1 VSVGSRW
8 HLRRGGWSAALAWIA
23 VSAAFV
29 AGTAGAADPD
39 PDLQAVQTVCG
50 RCHTIAVFENKPRS
64 WDRWNDV
71 FADMTKRGA
80 NGTDDQLARVTTYF
94 LENLTLVNVNTSPA
108 DELTGVL
115 GVGDDVA
122 EAIIARRQRQ
132 PFANIAQLGAV
143 PGVDPG
149 KLEQRKSRILF

>member
-1 VSVGSRW
+1 M
-8 HLRRGGWSAALAWIA
+8 SAGRFASWIVA
-23 VSAAFV
+23 AAFV

-39 PDLQAVQTVCG
+39 PNLQAVETVCG
-50 RCHTIAVFENKPRS
+50 RCHTTAVFQDKPRS

-71 FADMTKRGA
+71 FADMTQRGA

-94 LENLTLVNVNTSPA
+94 LENLTFVNVNKSPA
-108 DELTGVL
+108 DEIAGVL

-122 EAIIARRQRQ
+122 EAIIASRQRQ
-132 PFANIAQLGAV
+132 PFANIAELRAV

-149 KLEQRKSRILF
+149 RLEQRKSRILF

>member
-1 VSVGSRW
+1 MT
-8 HLRRGGWSAALAWIA
+8 AASLA
-23 VSAAFV
+23 FE
-29 AGTAGAADPD
+29 TARAADTD
-39 PDLQAVQTVCG
+39 PDLQAVQVVCG
-50 RCHTIAVFENKPRS
+50 RCHAPAVFLKQSRS

-80 NGTDDQLARVTTYF
+80 NGTEEQLARVTTYF
-94 LENLTLVNVNTSPA
+94 LENLTLLNVNTSPA
-108 DELTGVL
+108 DELAWVL

-122 EAIIARRQRQ
+122 QAIIARRERQ
-132 PFANIAQLGAV
+132 PFANIAQLRAV

>member
-1 VSVGSRW
+1 V
-8 HLRRGGWSAALAWIA
+8 AAT
-23 VSAAFV
+23 V
-29 AGTAGAADPD
+29 AIEGGTARAADPD
-39 PDLQAVQTVCG
+39 VNLQAVQTVCG
-50 RCHTIAVFENKPRS
+50 RCHAPAVFLNQFRS

-80 NGTDDQLARVTTYF
+80 KGTEEQLARVTTYF
-94 LENLTLVNVNTSPA
+94 LENLTLVNVNSSPA
-108 DELTGVL
+108 DELAWVL

-122 EAIIARRQRQ
+122 QAIIARRQIQ
-132 PFANIAQLGAV
+132 PFANIAQLRAV

>member
-1 VSVGSRW
+1 MTVVAIAWTVAVAVAAVAIGS
-8 HLRRGGWSAALAWIA
+8 
-23 VSAAFV
+23 
-29 AGTAGAADPD
+29 GTARAADEPD
-39 PDLQAVQTVCG
+39 LDLQAVRAVCG
-50 RCHTIAVFENKPRS
+50 RCHTSALFMKQPRS

-80 NGTDDQLARVTTYF
+80 SGTDEQLARVTTYF

-108 DELTGVL
+108 DELAWVL
-115 GVGDDVA
+115 GVRDEVA

-132 PFANIAQLGAV
+132 PFANLAQLRAV
-143 PGVDPG
+143 PGVDPD